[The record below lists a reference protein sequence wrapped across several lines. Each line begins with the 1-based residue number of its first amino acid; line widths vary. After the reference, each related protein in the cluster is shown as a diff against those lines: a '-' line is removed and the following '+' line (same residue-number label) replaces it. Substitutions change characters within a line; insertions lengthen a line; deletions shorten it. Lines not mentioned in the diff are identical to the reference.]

1 MTVCSINDVELGFTV
16 TGNDYNTIYVE
27 NRNEVFFDVFECA
40 VGESNILLE
49 RVDTHENGP
58 IVLFEVTIN
67 GKRYSFASGDLTQ
80 YKLDQNDFTV
90 VNELFKDTYA
100 EEVYN
105 DLNEKYDICR
115 GRYMTLDENFRG
127 YSYHYDTTDRIH
139 IPLTT
144 NEDAIFISLIN
155 IKLYFL
161 IKQLH

>member
-67 GKRYSFASGDLTQ
+67 GKRYSTNAVLIDSNSTYLEINEDLLHAIREQ
-80 YKLDQNDFTV
+80 SNI
-90 VNELFKDTYA
+90 FK
-100 EEVYN
+100 EEVEIEDPETKSTSNLQYIN
-105 DLNEKYDICR
+105 VKEDFLNGIEEQFEGK
-115 GRYMTLDENFRG
+115 
-127 YSYHYDTTDRIH
+127 
-139 IPLTT
+139 
-144 NEDAIFISLIN
+144 ISNL
-155 IKLYFL
+155 K
-161 IKQLH
+161 